1 MLKDKLKGVLPL
13 PGLVGTVI
21 AVLVLVF
28 VANKSIFYAEPGYV
42 YHVRT
47 ITGQE
52 QVVSDVGYQ
61 FFSSVAGIP
70 GSAR

>member
-1 MLKDKLKGVLPL
+1 MLKDKLKGSLPVPKL
-13 PGLVGTVI
+13 IGAVI
-21 AVLVLVF
+21 GVLVLVV

-52 QVVSDVGYQ
+52 QVVSD
-61 FFSSVAGIP
+61 
-70 GSAR
+70 